1 MMTRT
6 GLPILLGLALVG
18 TGCSHDVKIGAVI
31 SESGAAAAYGES
43 VRKGLDLAQ
52 AEIEAAGSLENGG
65 KVTLVYKDDATIPS
79 RGREVAQEL
88 IDQEGVGIIIGAVS
102 STVSLAIAPL
112 CEERKVI
119 LLSPSAS
126 TPQLSEAGEHI
137 YRIYPSD
144 IGEGM
149 SMARFA
155 KDLGLERLV
164 VFAHDTDYG
173 RGLSTVFQ
181 QQYESKFRQVVQ
193 TFLFPE
199 GDTAGFAEM
208 VAQVAG
214 LGADGIYVVAYQQD
228 VAELLKA
235 LRRAKLATVVTA
247 SSAVTGAIVRLA
259 GEAAENLVFPQT
271 TFDLDSTDPAVA
283 AFVRAYRAK
292 YDQDPDIYA
301 AHGYD
306 SLKILVE
313 AINSAQSTHP
323 KDLTVVLSGMHDY
336 PGAAGPTTFD
346 QNGDVVR
353 HPRILLI
360 RGGRAVPYDQFV
372 AEGGSLLARS

>member
-1 MMTRT
+1 M
-6 GLPILLGLALVG
+6 
-18 TGCSHDVKIGAVI
+18 
-31 SESGAAAAYGES
+31 
-43 VRKGLDLAQ
+43 
-52 AEIEAAGSLENGG
+52 
-65 KVTLVYKDDATIPS
+65 
-79 RGREVAQEL
+79 
-88 IDQEGVGIIIGAVS
+88 
-102 STVSLAIAPL
+102 
-112 CEERKVI
+112 
-119 LLSPSAS
+119 LSPSAS
-126 TPQLSEAGEHI
+126 IPQLLDAGEYI
-137 YRIYPSD
+137 FRIYPSD
-144 IGEGM
+144 IGEGT

-173 RGLSTVFQ
+173 RGLSRVFQ

-193 TFLFPE
+193 TFVFSE
-199 GDTAGFAEM
+199 GDTAGFPQMLTQA
-208 VAQVAG
+208 AT
-214 LGADGIYVVAYQQD
+214 LDADGIYVVAYQQD

-235 LRRAKLATVVTA
+235 LQRAKLSTVLMA

-271 TFDLDSTDPAVA
+271 IFDLDAADPAVV

-292 YDQDPDIYA
+292 YDQDPDIYS

-306 SLKILVE
+306 ALKILVE
-313 AINSAQSTHP
+313 AINRAQSTHP
-323 KDLTVVLSGMHDY
+323 EDLTAVLSGMHDY

-346 QNGDVVR
+346 ENGDVVR

-360 RGGRAVPYDQFV
+360 RGGHAVPYEQFV